1 LEQSFFDSDEEA
13 KNNGD
18 SENPK
23 KNYMKNF
30 LRKLRLTK
38 IDKKDKNLT
47 ETEKAMMN
55 YMRIY
60 KKK

>member
-1 LEQSFFDSDEEA
+1 
-13 KNNGD
+13 
-18 SENPK
+18 
-23 KNYMKNF
+23 MKNF

-60 KKK
+60 KKKQSFEISDRLKILR